1 MRPVRMIGEE
11 VKDEDLK
18 EEMHYLLEAMQGNGH
33 SEEEASEAKEFDPE
47 DMDPETMQGAKR

>member
-1 MRPVRMIGEE
+1 MIGEE